1 MPRPSLPVRA
11 ARRRLLAGGALAL
24 AAGLAR
30 AQSSRPI
37 PEGAEVGV
45 LRIGVFPEAAL
56 DGKPVLLAPGLRIHD
71 ERNMIVPPA
80 SVTGDRPI
88 AYRRGASGEILQA
101 WLLSAAEHR
110 ELAAKIAAARRAGAA
125 R

>member
-1 MPRPSLPVRA
+1 MPRPPSPARA
-11 ARRRLLAGGALAL
+11 VRRLLAGGALAL
-24 AAGLAR
+24 AAGLAL
-30 AQSSRPI
+30 AQPPRPI

-45 LRIGVFPEAAL
+45 LRIGVFPEASL

-71 ERNMIVPPA
+71 ERNVIVPPA

-88 AYRRGASGEILQA
+88 AYRRGGTGEILQA
-101 WLLSAAEHR
+101 WLLSPAEHR
-110 ELAAKIAAARRAGAA
+110 ELAAKAAAARRAGAA